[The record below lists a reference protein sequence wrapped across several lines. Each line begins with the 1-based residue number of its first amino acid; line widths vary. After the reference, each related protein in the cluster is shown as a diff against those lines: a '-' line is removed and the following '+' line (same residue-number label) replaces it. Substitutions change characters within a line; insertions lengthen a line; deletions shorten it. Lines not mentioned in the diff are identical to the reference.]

1 MTIIKQKAVVSERHA
16 ENVRKYLNSKDA
28 VLRDG
33 WNMEYHDKWFAEMA
47 RTRAENGHDIVSR
60 NGTKNT
66 LMYHQVLAFLPEECS
81 VNGGKMTPELCMAFA
96 MEYVGER
103 YPDQQVVFALHEE
116 SDEAGKRYA
125 VHMAINRTNLMTH
138 KRLCE
143 GTGKK
148 GHHDRVESVRR
159 MDDAWGLQQVEEG
172 KPNSLIRNR
181 NPRDAERAIIED
193 DRYSYKNNLRR
204 IVKAVLR
211 MPSVRSLDDFTER
224 MQGYGVEIE
233 LGKRTIY
240 ATDTD
245 VRDMGNPK
253 CTFNLGRMDGNF
265 TLAQVRTALAGKS
278 IQAPKPSADP
288 KSDYFERLDKTLA
301 AYRDMAAEMGADT
314 PRLKVQKR
322 PDDLIGDDSVN
333 DKILSVMRAA
343 DKVRSRVGAVKAT
356 GEQTRPGHNTGKGG
370 SAGSRSR
377 VQSKS
382 HSRSQSRS
390 HTRSGNADR

>member
-1 MTIIKQKAVVSERHA
+1 
-16 ENVRKYLNSKDA
+16 
-28 VLRDG
+28 
-33 WNMEYHDKWFAEMA
+33 
-47 RTRAENGHDIVSR
+47 
-60 NGTKNT
+60 
-66 LMYHQVLAFLPEECS
+66 
-81 VNGGKMTPELCMAFA
+81 
-96 MEYVGER
+96 
-103 YPDQQVVFALHEE
+103 
-116 SDEAGKRYA
+116 
-125 VHMAINRTNLMTH
+125 
-138 KRLCE
+138 
-143 GTGKK
+143 
-148 GHHDRVESVRR
+148 
-159 MDDAWGLQQVEEG
+159 
-172 KPNSLIRNR
+172 
-181 NPRDAERAIIED
+181 
-193 DRYSYKNNLRR
+193 
-204 IVKAVLR
+204 

-265 TLAQVRTALAGKS
+265 TLAQVKTALAGKS

-314 PRLKVQKR
+314 PRLKVPKR
-322 PDDLIGDDSVN
+322 PDELIGDDSVN

-382 HSRSQSRS
+382 HSRMQSKS

>member
-1 MTIIKQKAVVSERHA
+1 M
-16 ENVRKYLNSKDA
+16 
-28 VLRDG
+28 
-33 WNMEYHDKWFAEMA
+33 
-47 RTRAENGHDIVSR
+47 
-60 NGTKNT
+60 
-66 LMYHQVLAFLPEECS
+66 
-81 VNGGKMTPELCMAFA
+81 
-96 MEYVGER
+96 
-103 YPDQQVVFALHEE
+103 
-116 SDEAGKRYA
+116 
-125 VHMAINRTNLMTH
+125 
-138 KRLCE
+138 
-143 GTGKK
+143 
-148 GHHDRVESVRR
+148 
-159 MDDAWGLQQVEEG
+159 
-172 KPNSLIRNR
+172 
-181 NPRDAERAIIED
+181 
-193 DRYSYKNNLRR
+193 
-204 IVKAVLR
+204 KAVLR
-211 MPSVRSLDDFTER
+211 MPSVRSLDDFIDR

-265 TLAQVRTALAGKS
+265 TLAQVKTVLAGKS

-301 AYRDMAAEMGADT
+301 AYRDMAAEMGAAT
-314 PRLKVQKR
+314 PRLKVPKR
-322 PDDLIGDDSVN
+322 PDELIGDDSVN

-343 DKVRSRVGAVKAT
+343 DKVRSRVGAVKTT
-356 GEQTRPGHNTGKGG
+356 GEQTHPGHNTGKGG